1 MSNTPAVIAITA
13 WSAAL
18 GFAVAG
24 TLTARAA
31 GLPTL
36 QEVAVSAASQQMTGI
51 ADSASEGTVTAKQL
65 AARPLLRPAEA
76 METVPGMIV
85 TQHSGDGKA
94 NQYFL
99 RGFNLDHGS
108 DFASYIDGMRV
119 NNVSHAHG
127 QGYMDLNFLIPELI
141 GRLRYRKGVYAAED
155 GDFAVTGSA
164 RIDYART
171 LAAPF
176 VDLTVGGHDY
186 RRLLAAGS
194 RALTDDINALAAVEY
209 VGNNGPWDVP
219 EHVGKRNL
227 VMKLSRGT
235 AQNGQ
240 ALSLMAYDAQWTATE
255 HVPERAIDNGEI
267 GRYGTLAPRDGGRTH
282 RYSLSYDWA
291 ESGTDVLRRAN
302 VYVIDYGLN
311 LFSSPSGLLDGQHE
325 QADQRTAWGGNA
337 SQTWLLGERGFDS
350 EATLGVQFR
359 QDRIDLGLYQTV
371 DRQRTAVT
379 RLDRVTENALGIY
392 GELRSQWQP
401 WLRSSLGLRWDGLRA
416 SVTPVAG
423 VFNMNNGGNA
433 SASQLSPKLG
443 IVIGPFAGPFSQAP
457 STEYFLNWG
466 RGFHSNDARGATTRS
481 NVNDGSSVATNP
493 LMVQATGSEIG
504 VRTSPLPGW
513 QSSLTLWQMALD
525 SELIFIGDEG
535 VTEPRGSSHRH
546 GIEWSN
552 YYSNGRG
559 LIVDG
564 DIAIS
569 RAKLNEASNGGRH
582 VPNAV
587 PLTASL
593 AATLDEGS
601 AWFSG
606 VRLRYLGAYA
616 LEETN
621 TEKSTAF
628 WTVNL
633 KLGYRLSTQVQFS
646 ADILN
651 LFDRRANDIEYWGT
665 SCTRSEGAGCNG
677 GAGFDGRSIH
687 PLEPRTLR
695 LGMRLS
701 F

>member
-1 MSNTPAVIAITA
+1 MNPVPPTFRCTLLSLSVLPL
-13 WSAAL
+13 SA
-18 GFAVAG
+18 FSAG
-24 TLTARAA
+24 V
-31 GLPTL
+31 PTL
-36 QEVAVSAASQQMTGI
+36 QEVVVSAGAQTMTGV

-282 RYSLSYDWA
+282 RYSLAYDWA
-291 ESGTDVLRRAN
+291 ESGIDVLRRAN

-350 EATLGVQFR
+350 EAM
-359 QDRIDLGLYQTV
+359 
-371 DRQRTAVT
+371 A
-379 RLDRVTENALGIY
+379 
-392 GELRSQWQP
+392 
-401 WLRSSLGLRWDGLRA
+401 RA
-416 SVTPVAG
+416 
-423 VFNMNNGGNA
+423 
-433 SASQLSPKLG
+433 
-443 IVIGPFAGPFSQAP
+443 
-457 STEYFLNWG
+457 
-466 RGFHSNDARGATTRS
+466 
-481 NVNDGSSVATNP
+481 
-493 LMVQATGSEIG
+493 
-504 VRTSPLPGW
+504 
-513 QSSLTLWQMALD
+513 
-525 SELIFIGDEG
+525 
-535 VTEPRGSSHRH
+535 
-546 GIEWSN
+546 
-552 YYSNGRG
+552 
-559 LIVDG
+559 
-564 DIAIS
+564 S
-569 RAKLNEASNGGRH
+569 RAKRSVASK
-582 VPNAV
+582 
-587 PLTASL
+587 SL
-593 AATLDEGS
+593 MSVGS
-601 AWFSG
+601 
-606 VRLRYLGAYA
+606 
-616 LEETN
+616 
-621 TEKSTAF
+621 
-628 WTVNL
+628 
-633 KLGYRLSTQVQFS
+633 
-646 ADILN
+646 
-651 LFDRRANDIEYWGT
+651 
-665 SCTRSEGAGCNG
+665 
-677 GAGFDGRSIH
+677 
-687 PLEPRTLR
+687 RTLIATSVPSSMCFAAR
-695 LGMRLS
+695 TCAIPPEPTMRS
-701 F
+701 TR

>member
-1 MSNTPAVIAITA
+1 MATPLAT
-13 WSAAL
+13 
-18 GFAVAG
+18 
-24 TLTARAA
+24 RAA

-36 QEVAVSAASQQMTGI
+36 QEVAVSASSQQMTGI
-51 ADSASEGTVTAKQL
+51 ADSASEGTVAAKQL

-76 METVPGMIV
+76 MEAVPGMIV

-108 DFASYIDGMRV
+108 DFASYVDGMRV

-155 GDFAVTGSA
+155 GDFAVTGSV

-194 RALTDDINALAAVEY
+194 RALTDDINALAAIEY
-209 VGNNGPWDVP
+209 VGNNGPWEVP
-219 EHVGKRNL
+219 EQFGKRNAVL
-227 VMKLSRGT
+227 KLSRGT

-291 ESGTDVLRRAN
+291 ESDSNQLRRAN
-302 VYVIDYGLN
+302 AYVIDYGLK

-325 QADQRTAWGGNA
+325 QSDQRTAWGGNA
-337 SQTWLLGERGFDS
+337 SQTWLLGERWFDS

-359 QDRIDLGLYQTV
+359 QDRIDLGLYQTTA
-371 DRQRTAVT
+371 RQRNTAT
-379 RLDRVTENALGIY
+379 RVDRVTENALGIY

-401 WLRSSLGLRWDGLRA
+401 WLRSTLGLRWDGMRA

-423 VFNMNNGGNA
+423 TFNMNNGGA
-433 SASQLSPKLG
+433 VSASQLSPKVG
-443 IVIGPFAGPFSQAP
+443 VVFGPFSNAP
-457 STEYFLNWG
+457 STEYYLNWG
-466 RGFHSNDARGATTRS
+466 RGFHSNDARGGSTTT
-481 NVNDGSSVATNP
+481 NVVNGSRVDTTP
-493 LMVQATGSEIG
+493 LMVMATGSEIG

-513 QSSLTLWQMALD
+513 QSSLTLWQIALS
-525 SELIFIGDEG
+525 SELIFVGDEG
-535 VTEPRGSSHRH
+535 VTEPRGGSHRH

-552 YYSNGRG
+552 YYTNGNG
-559 LIVDG
+559 LIIDG
-564 DIAIS
+564 DIAVS
-569 RAKLNEASNGGRH
+569 RAKLDEASSGGTH

-593 AATLDEGS
+593 AATLDEGG
-601 AWFSG
+601 AWFG
-606 VRLRYLGAYA
+606 GARLRYLGAYP

-628 WTVNL
+628 WTLNL
-633 KLGYRLSTQVQFS
+633 KLGYRLSKQLQFS

-651 LFDRRANDIEYWGT
+651 LFDRKANDIEYWGS
-665 SCTRSEGAGCNG
+665 SCTRSEGAGCNA

-695 LGMRLS
+695 VGMRIS

>member
-13 WSAAL
+13 RSAAL

-36 QEVAVSAASQQMTGI
+36 QEVAVSASPQQMTGI

-194 RALTDDINALAAVEY
+194 RALTDDINTLAAVEY

-282 RYSLSYDWA
+282 RYSLAYDWA

-569 RAKLNEASNGGRH
+569 RAKLDEASNGGTH

-593 AATLDEGS
+593 AATLDEGG
-601 AWFSG
+601 AWFGG

-633 KLGYRLSTQVQFS
+633 KLSYRLSTQVQLS